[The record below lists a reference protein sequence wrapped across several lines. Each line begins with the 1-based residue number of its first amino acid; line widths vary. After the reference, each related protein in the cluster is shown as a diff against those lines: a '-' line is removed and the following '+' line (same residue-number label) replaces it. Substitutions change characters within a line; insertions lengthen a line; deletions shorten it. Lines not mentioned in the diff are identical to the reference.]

1 MGPSTSCWLW
11 RARALREGASL
22 LLGAGLWPGEGQVAL
37 CNGLGAASAAYG
49 LAIYYG
55 RDRRME
61 RRVQAFHV
69 AVAAGFFLAGGGN
82 RGGPSQES
90 TTRSLAR
97 MPLTRIAP
105 PFGPPRSRDALC
117 CLRGQPRA
125 GAVRRLAS

>member
-1 MGPSTSCWLW
+1 
-11 RARALREGASL
+11 L

-82 RGGPSQES
+82 R
-90 TTRSLAR
+90 AR
-97 MPLTRIAP
+97 PHRN
-105 PFGPPRSRDALC
+105 PPRDLWRECHSRV
-117 CLRGQPRA
+117 LRHPSDRHARGMLFVVCVVNRA
-125 GAVRRLAS
+125 PAPCGD